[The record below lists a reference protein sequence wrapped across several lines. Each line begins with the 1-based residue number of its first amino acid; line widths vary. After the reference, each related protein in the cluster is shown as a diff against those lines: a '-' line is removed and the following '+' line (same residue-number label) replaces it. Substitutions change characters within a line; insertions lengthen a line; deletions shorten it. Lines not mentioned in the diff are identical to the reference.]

1 MKGLIVYSSLS
12 GNTKKIAEAIAEV
25 AEDSE
30 LISVREFQSSML
42 ANFDLFYIGY
52 WVDKG
57 DCDAATL
64 RLLAQLKDKRIALFG
79 TLGAAEQTEY
89 YDRVKRQVESHAAH
103 SHILGHYLCQGAV
116 GEAVIARY
124 TRARRPLELY
134 YFESHADKQAAMRR
148 EYQIKQLSRSEKLK
162 LKYRSEDV

>member
-52 WVDKG
+52 WWIREIVM
-57 DCDAATL
+57 L
-64 RLLAQLKDKRIALFG
+64 QL
-79 TLGAAEQTEY
+79 Y
-89 YDRVKRQVESHAAH
+89 VCS
-103 SHILGHYLCQGAV
+103 
-116 GEAVIARY
+116 
-124 TRARRPLELY
+124 
-134 YFESHADKQAAMRR
+134 
-148 EYQIKQLSRSEKLK
+148 LS
-162 LKYRSEDV
+162 

>member
-103 SHILGHYLCQGAV
+103 CHILGHYLCQGAV

-124 TRARRPLELY
+124 QSMLAEHPQDE
-134 YFESHADKQAAMRR
+134 H
-148 EYQIKQLSRSEKLK
+148 IKQQLANYENGNSHPDEQDLAKARAFAKSIG
-162 LKYRSEDV
+162 

>member
-57 DCDAATL
+57 EAAGGVPRRT
-64 RLLAQLKDKRIALFG
+64 Q
-79 TLGAAEQTEY
+79 
-89 YDRVKRQVESHAAH
+89 SH
-103 SHILGHYLCQGAV
+103 
-116 GEAVIARY
+116 
-124 TRARRPLELY
+124 TRA
-134 YFESHADKQAAMRR
+134 
-148 EYQIKQLSRSEKLK
+148 LSVSGCCR
-162 LKYRSEDV
+162 

>member
-52 WVDKG
+52 
-57 DCDAATL
+57 
-64 RLLAQLKDKRIALFG
+64 
-79 TLGAAEQTEY
+79 
-89 YDRVKRQVESHAAH
+89 
-103 SHILGHYLCQGAV
+103 
-116 GEAVIARY
+116 
-124 TRARRPLELY
+124 
-134 YFESHADKQAAMRR
+134 
-148 EYQIKQLSRSEKLK
+148 
-162 LKYRSEDV
+162 

>member
-64 RLLAQLKDKRIALFG
+64 RLLAQLKDKRIVLFG

-89 YDRVKRQVESHAAH
+89 YGQ
-103 SHILGHYLCQGAV
+103 
-116 GEAVIARY
+116 GEAAGGVPRRTLPH
-124 TRARRPLELY
+124 TRAFSVSGCCR
-134 YFESHADKQAAMRR
+134 
-148 EYQIKQLSRSEKLK
+148 
-162 LKYRSEDV
+162 